1 MVDPL
6 LDPLD
11 TMPVDRPTPKAAY
24 RYRESTQATGETFG
38 DILSQ
43 KIDRQPTPVMTP
55 DALRVPEIK
64 PKPKN
69 NISVAQ
75 NNQQVTT
82 NPNQLAASSSDS
94 SNQEV
99 KAQSIV
105 EPSPTPELK
114 PSDILP
120 INLLDILNLQIDNK
134 KPEEP
139 KASKS
144 QVTPEKTAVA
154 DALDVKV
161 EQPKTEI
168 VDRQA
173 PSQAITNQ
181 ETVKQELAR
190 QEIVKQETSQHD
202 STYIIQSGDTL
213 SHIVSSSLRESGQEY
228 STRDVYQL
236 VNMIAAHNEIDNP
249 DRIYAGNQID
259 LEPLYSG
266 QFIAQ
271 ETKPQHTAMAG
282 ELQSPVKG
290 YITSGFGLRNHPI
303 SKQEHF
309 HNGIDIGVPTG
320 TPVTPVQSGQ
330 VVFSGEKG
338 GYGQVV
344 EIDHNNGMRS
354 VYGHLSDLMVKTGD
368 RIEANDV
375 IALSGNTGRT
385 TGPHLHLEI
394 HRDGRVIDPLTV
406 ISRNEIENTPRQ
418 IARGDI
424 R

>member
-11 TMPVDRPTPKAAY
+11 TMPVDRPTPKAVQ
-24 RYRESTQATGETFG
+24 RHRESTQAAGETFG

-43 KIDRQPTPVMTP
+43 KIELQPTPVMTP
-55 DALRVPEIK
+55 DALRIPEIK
-64 PKPKN
+64 AKPKKEAP
-69 NISVAQ
+69 VAQ
-75 NNQQVTT
+75 ENQQVKTD
-82 NPNQLAASSSDS
+82 PNTQATP
-94 SNQEV
+94 SNHINNEPV
-99 KAQSIV
+99 KEKSTV
-105 EPSPTPELK
+105 EPIQTPELK
-114 PSDILP
+114 TADILP

-134 KPEEP
+134 NPEEKKAP
-139 KASKS
+139 KP
-144 QVTPEKTAVA
+144 QITPEKPATNVA
-154 DALDVKV
+154 SDVNPQQTKA
-161 EQPKTEI
+161 ET
-168 VDRQA
+168 VDHKS
-173 PSQAITNQ
+173 PSQETTIQ
-181 ETVKQELAR
+181 ETPKQE
-190 QEIVKQETSQHD
+190 IPKQDIAKQD

-213 SHIVSSSLRESGQEY
+213 SHIVSSTLRESGQEY

-236 VNMIAAHNEIDNP
+236 VNMIAAHNGIDNP
-249 DRIYAGNQID
+249 DRIYAGNQLD

-271 ETKPQHTAMAG
+271 EAKPQHTAMAG
-282 ELQSPVKG
+282 ELQSPVNG
-290 YITSGFGLRNHPI
+290 YITSDFGLRRHPI

-309 HNGIDIGVPTG
+309 HNGIDIGVPIG

-338 GYGQVV
+338 GFGQVV
-344 EIDHNNGMRS
+344 EIDHNNGTRS

-368 RIEANDV
+368 RIEPHDV
-375 IALSGNTGRT
+375 IALSGDTGRS

-394 HRDGRVIDPLTV
+394 QRGGRTIDPLTV
-406 ISRNEIENTPRQ
+406 ISRNDIENTRRQ